1 MPIRLVHETRS
12 RSTAPHQLP
21 DDREWRCRRCG
32 KLLGVIR
39 DDRLHIRFAQGHEY
53 LVALPAT
60 CTCRGC
66 RTLSATTGPRT
77 GADAA

>member
-1 MPIRLVHETRS
+1 MPIRTHRVP
-12 RSTAPHQLP
+12 TATGNAA
-21 DDREWRCRRCG
+21 EWRCPRCS
-32 KLLGVIR
+32 KLLGLIR

-66 RTLSATTGPRT
+66 RTLSTTR
-77 GADAA
+77 